1 MATPKA
7 ELETYEVM
15 KKTYKISGL
24 DCPSCVSLLEI
35 DLEEAGI
42 KAKCSYQKGSLEVE
56 FDDKLDESKVFSLVK
71 KSGYQI
77 QK

>member
-1 MATPKA
+1 MT
-7 ELETYEVM
+7 
-15 KKTYKISGL
+15 KKTYKISNL
-24 DCPSCVSLLEI
+24 DCPSCAALLES

-42 KAKCSYQKGSLEVE
+42 KAKCSYKKNSLEVE
-56 FDDKLDESKVFSLVK
+56 FDDRLDESQVFSLVR